1 MPSSSVALGPSTL
14 LVDGLNLFMR
24 SYAAFPA
31 MTSNGQQAGG
41 IVGFISS
48 LEKIMRETLPT
59 QVIVVWESGGS
70 SRKRQIFP
78 DYKMHRR
85 PAKLNRFYEDDIP
98 DTVENRNWQLVTL
111 TQVLKHLPVCQ
122 VYVPDCEADDVIGY
136 VSRYRVG
143 ERVGLTIASSDR
155 DFYQLL
161 SDRVQIFSIG
171 SKRLVT
177 HQTLLSD
184 MSISA
189 QNFCLAKC
197 VVGDDSDN
205 IPGVKGAGF
214 KTLSKRLPKFGRTE
228 DYTIDDLLSDAQ
240 DQGGK
245 VKVMA
250 EIALAGDL
258 IRRNWRL
265 CYLDIANISGTQIE
279 KINGILDSYE
289 PVRNKLGA
297 KRILAAEGLPTLGI
311 DSLFFSLNFASGAR

>member
-1 MPSSSVALGPSTL
+1 MPPHSAALGPSTL

-24 SYAAFPA
+24 SFAAFPA

-70 SRKRQIFP
+70 SRKRAIFP
-78 DYKMHRR
+78 DYKQNRR

-111 TQVLKHLPVCQ
+111 TQILKLLPMCQ

-136 VSRYRVG
+136 ISRYRVG
-143 ERVGLTIASSDR
+143 ANRLTIASSDR

-171 SKRLVT
+171 SKRVVT
-177 HQTLLSD
+177 DQTLLSD

-205 IPGVKGAGF
+205 IPGVKGVGF
-214 KTLSKRLPKFGRTE
+214 KTLAKRLPKFAGTD
-228 DYTIDDLLSDAQ
+228 DYSIDDLVSDCRSA
-240 DQGGK
+240 GSK
-245 VKVMA
+245 VKSLA
-250 EIALAGDL
+250 EAASSEDL

-265 CYLDIANISGTQIE
+265 CYLDVANIAGTQIE
-279 KINGILDSYE
+279 KVNGILDAYE

-297 KRILAAEGLPTLGI
+297 KRILVAEGLPAAGI
-311 DSLFFSLNFASGAR
+311 DSLFFSLNYAIGGK

>member
-1 MPSSSVALGPSTL
+1 MPPHSAALGPSTL

-24 SYAAFPA
+24 SFAAYPA

-70 SRKRQIFP
+70 SRKRAIFP
-78 DYKMHRR
+78 EYKQHRR

-111 TQVLKHLPVCQ
+111 TQILKFLPICQ

-136 VSRYRVG
+136 ISRYRVG
-143 ERVGLTIASSDR
+143 ENRITIASSDR

-161 SDRVQIFSIG
+161 CDRVQIFSIG
-171 SKRLVT
+171 SKRIVT
-177 HQTLLSD
+177 HQTLLD
-184 MSISA
+184 EMSIAS
-189 QNFCLAKC
+189 QNFCLAKS

-205 IPGVKGAGF
+205 IPGVSGVGF
-214 KTLSKRLPKFGRTE
+214 KTLAKRLPKFAGTE
-228 DYTIDDLLSDAQ
+228 DYSIDDLLVDCRSS
-240 DQGGK
+240 GK
-245 VKVMA
+245 IKA
-250 EIALAGDL
+250 LQEIATSGDL

-265 CYLDIANISGTQIE
+265 CYLDVANISGTQIE
-279 KINGILDSYE
+279 KVNGILDSYE
-289 PVRNKLGA
+289 PVRNKLSA
-297 KRILAAEGLPTLGI
+297 KRILVAEGLPTLGI
-311 DSLFFSLNFASGAR
+311 DSLFFSLNFASLK

>member
-48 LEKIMRETLPT
+48 LEKVMRETLPT
-59 QVIVVWESGGS
+59 QVVVVWESGGS

-85 PAKLNRFYEDDIP
+85 PEKLNRFYEDDIP

-111 TQVLKHLPVCQ
+111 TQILKFLPICQ

-136 VSRYRVG
+136 ISRYRVG
-143 ERVGLTIASSDR
+143 DARLTIASSDR

-161 SDRVQIFSIG
+161 SDRVQIYSIG
-171 SKRLVT
+171 SKRTVT
-177 HQTLLSD
+177 HESMLSE

-189 QNFCLAKC
+189 QNFCLAKS
-197 VVGDDSDN
+197 VVGDPSDN
-205 IPGVKGAGF
+205 IPGVRGVGY
-214 KTLSKRLPKFGRTE
+214 KTLAKRLPKFAGTD
-228 DYTIDDLLSDAQ
+228 DYTIDDLVSDCRS
-240 DQGGK
+240 DGGK
-245 VKVMA
+245 IKTLA
-250 EIALAGDL
+250 EIAASED
-258 IRRNWRL
+258 IVRRNWRL
-265 CYLDIANISGTQIE
+265 CYLDTANISGMQIE

-289 PVRNKLGA
+289 PVRNKLSA
-297 KRILAAEGLPTLGI
+297 KRILVAEGLPTLGI
-311 DSLFFSLNFASGAR
+311 DSLFFSLNYASGAK

>member
-1 MPSSSVALGPSTL
+1 MPPHSAALGPSTL

-24 SYAAFPA
+24 SFAAFPA

-70 SRKRQIFP
+70 SRKRAIFS
-78 DYKMHRR
+78 DYKMNRR

-111 TQVLKHLPVCQ
+111 TQILKFLPICQ

-136 VSRYRVG
+136 ISRYRVG
-143 ERVGLTIASSDR
+143 ENRITIASSDR

-161 SDRVQIFSIG
+161 SSRVQIFSIG
-171 SKRLVT
+171 SKRIVT
-177 HQTLLSD
+177 DQTLLSD
-184 MSISA
+184 MAISS
-189 QNFCLAKC
+189 QNFCLAKS

-205 IPGVKGAGF
+205 IPGVKGVGF
-214 KTLSKRLPKFGRTE
+214 KTLSKRLVKFARTD
-228 DYTIDDLLSDAQ
+228 DYSIDDLVSDCRSAGDKIKALS
-240 DQGGK
+240 
-245 VKVMA
+245 
-250 EIALAGDL
+250 EIAASEDL

-265 CYLDIANISGTQIE
+265 CYLDVANISGTQIE
-279 KINGILDSYE
+279 KVNGILDSYE

-297 KRILAAEGLPTLGI
+297 KRILVSEGLPAAGI
-311 DSLFFSLNFASGAR
+311 DSLFFSLNYAIGAK

>member
-1 MPSSSVALGPSTL
+1 MPPASAALGPSTL

-24 SYAAFPA
+24 SYIAFPA

-48 LEKIMRETLPT
+48 LEKIMREVIPT

-78 DYKMHRR
+78 DYKLNRR
-85 PAKLNRFYEDDIP
+85 PEKLNRFYEDDIP

-111 TQVLKHLPVCQ
+111 TQILRHLPICQ
-122 VYVPDCEADDVIGY
+122 LYVPDCEADDVIGY

-143 ERVGLTIASSDR
+143 SNRLTIASSDR

-161 SDRVQIFSIG
+161 SERVQIYSIG
-171 SKRLVT
+171 SKRTVT
-177 HQTLLSD
+177 HQTLLAD
-184 MSISA
+184 MAITS

-205 IPGVKGAGF
+205 IPGVAGVGF
-214 KTLSKRLPKFGRTE
+214 KTLAKRLPKFAGSD
-228 DYTIDDLLSDAQ
+228 DYSIDDLLSDCRSF
-240 DQGGK
+240 DGK
-245 VKVMA
+245 IKSIDEVAKS
-250 EIALAGDL
+250 ETL

-265 CYLDIANISGTQIE
+265 CYLDTANLAGTQIE
-279 KINGILDSYE
+279 KINSILDSYA

-297 KRILAAEGLPTLGI
+297 KRILVSEGLPTLGV
-311 DSLFFSLNFASGAR
+311 DSLFLSLNFASGSA

>member
-1 MPSSSVALGPSTL
+1 MPPHSAALGPSTL

-24 SYAAFPA
+24 SFAAFPA

-70 SRKRQIFP
+70 SRKRAIFP
-78 DYKMHRR
+78 GYKQNRR

-111 TQVLKHLPVCQ
+111 TQILKLLPMCQ

-136 VSRYRVG
+136 ISRYRVG
-143 ERVGLTIASSDR
+143 ANRLTIASSDR

-171 SKRLVT
+171 SKRIVT
-177 HQTLLSD
+177 DQTLLSD

-205 IPGVKGAGF
+205 IPGVKGVGF
-214 KTLSKRLPKFGRTE
+214 KTLAKRLPRFAGTD
-228 DYTIDDLLSDAQ
+228 DYSIDDLVSDCRSA
-240 DQGGK
+240 GSK
-245 VKVMA
+245 VKS
-250 EIALAGDL
+250 LAAAASSEDL

-265 CYLDIANISGTQIE
+265 CYLDVANIAGTQIE
-279 KINGILDSYE
+279 KVNGILDAYE

-297 KRILAAEGLPTLGI
+297 KRILAAEGLPAAGI
-311 DSLFFSLNFASGAR
+311 DSLFFSLNYAIGGK

>member
-1 MPSSSVALGPSTL
+1 MPPHSAALGPSTL

-24 SYAAFPA
+24 SFAAFPA

-70 SRKRQIFP
+70 SRKRAIFP
-78 DYKMHRR
+78 DYKLNRR

-111 TQVLKHLPVCQ
+111 TQILKFLPICQ

-143 ERVGLTIASSDR
+143 ENRITIASSDR

-161 SDRVQIFSIG
+161 GERVQIFSIG
-171 SKRLVT
+171 SKRIVT
-177 HQTLLSD
+177 HSTLLSD

-189 QNFCLAKC
+189 QNFCLAKS

-205 IPGVKGAGF
+205 IPGVPGVGF
-214 KTLSKRLPKFGRTE
+214 KTLAKRLPKFAGTD
-228 DYTIDDLLSDAQ
+228 DYAVDDLVSDCRSS
-240 DQGGK
+240 GSK
-245 VKVMA
+245 VKALA
-250 EIALAGDL
+250 EIASSEDL

-265 CYLDIANISGTQIE
+265 CYLDVANISGSQIE
-279 KINGILDSYE
+279 KVNGILDAYE

-297 KRILAAEGLPTLGI
+297 KRILVAEGLPTIGI
-311 DSLFFSLNFASGAR
+311 DSLFFSLNYAIGAK

>member
-1 MPSSSVALGPSTL
+1 MPPHSSALGPSTL

-24 SYAAFPA
+24 SFAAFPA

-70 SRKRQIFP
+70 SRKRAIFP
-78 DYKMHRR
+78 DYKLNRR

-111 TQVLKHLPVCQ
+111 TQILKFLPMCQ

-136 VSRYRVG
+136 ISRYRVG
-143 ERVGLTIASSDR
+143 ENRITIASSDR

-161 SDRVQIFSIG
+161 ADRVQIFSIG
-171 SKRLVT
+171 SKRIVT
-177 HQTLLSD
+177 DQTLLTD

-205 IPGVKGAGF
+205 IPGVKGVGF
-214 KTLSKRLPKFGRTE
+214 KTLSKRLPKFAGTD
-228 DYTIDDLLSDAQ
+228 DYSIDDLVSDCRSA
-240 DQGGK
+240 GSK
-245 VKVMA
+245 VKSLA
-250 EIALAGDL
+250 EVAASEDL

-265 CYLDIANISGTQIE
+265 CYLDVANIAGTQIE
-279 KINGILDSYE
+279 KVNGILDAYE

-297 KRILAAEGLPTLGI
+297 KRILVAEGLPAAGI
-311 DSLFFSLNFASGAR
+311 DSLFFSLNYAIGGK